1 MNVLHC
7 RAGNQCIFNYNLFS
21 LPLILSNISGSRAY
35 ISDFPYPVGRDTK
48 VSLPS
53 RKDRIASSCFNFND
67 AIPISW
73 RLSLIAV
80 CLSIFYNSTRVFIA
94 TCLCTQLRLKAGS
107 QYDARLAYV
116 S

>member
-1 MNVLHC
+1 MRSNSCSLSIAIAVMSVLHC
-7 RAGNQCIFNYNLFS
+7 RAGKQCIFNYS

-35 ISDFPYPVGRDTK
+35 TSDFPYLVGRDTN

-73 RLSLIAV
+73 RLSYSSLLIH
-80 CLSIFYNSTRVFIA
+80 L
-94 TCLCTQLRLKAGS
+94 L
-107 QYDARLAYV
+107 
-116 S
+116 